1 MANRGFTYTDLEDQ
15 AGWAHLCTATESE
28 IDDLAIE
35 IQGLKA
41 KTARIVRGQRCRS
54 KDRLFQE
61 IASAL
66 QFPHYFGENWD
77 ALEECLGD
85 LGWIDSDHLTL
96 LITNADKLLPSG
108 SKDFSTFLEILHSVH
123 DLEETVLERV
133 VFQCDETKASSTRK
147 RLEKILAEPDNEANR
162 K

>member
-1 MANRGFTYTDLEDQ
+1 MANRGFTYTDLEERS
-15 AGWAHLCTATESE
+15 GWAHFCPATESE

-35 IQGLKA
+35 IQGLKG

-54 KDRLFQE
+54 KEGLFQE

-66 QFPHYFGENWD
+66 QFPHYFGDNWD

-96 LITNADKLLPSG
+96 LITNVDMLLSSG
-108 SKDFSTFLEILHSVH
+108 RKDLVTFLEILRSVH

-133 VFQCDETKASSTRK
+133 VFQCDETKASSARK
-147 RLEKILAEPDNEANR
+147 RLEGILAESGNEAGR

>member
-1 MANRGFTYTDLEDQ
+1 MANRGFTYTDLEEQ
-15 AGWAHLCTATESE
+15 AGWAHFCTATESE

-35 IQGLKA
+35 IQGLKG

-96 LITNADKLLPSG
+96 LITNADKLLSSG
-108 SKDFSTFLEILHSVH
+108 SKDLATFLEILRSVH
-123 DLEETVLERV
+123 DLEEAVLASV
-133 VFQCDETKASSTRK
+133 VFQCDETRASSTRK
-147 RLEKILAEPDNEANR
+147 RLEGILAEPGNEADR